1 MISALIKENREL
13 HRQIDKLS
21 RQTLGGPS
29 VTAERIL
36 RWLERRVRGSHEGQG
51 ATGRRRRAGGATS
64 TSTAKRKMTD
74 LERLERRRQA
84 LAKARE
90 ARATKRAAAYQRS

>member
-1 MISALIKENREL
+1 LTELEPMISALIKENREL

-51 ATGRRRRAGGATS
+51 ATGRRRRAEGATFHVNG
-64 TSTAKRKMTD
+64 
-74 LERLERRRQA
+74 
-84 LAKARE
+84 KA
-90 ARATKRAAAYQRS
+90 QDDGS